1 MLPADRTARSGV
13 ASLDP
18 ATGRSTVVDMAWLWW
33 LLAPVASTLLGGLI
47 LMLRA
52 AAEPG
57 HRAARRRTD
66 PVAEHRALLA
76 ALARHHREAQA
87 GEPASVRVLGDGEGA
102 SPAADRARSRA
113 GAVVLD
119 GDQPAPP
126 PR

>member
-1 MLPADRTARSGV
+1 
-13 ASLDP
+13 
-18 ATGRSTVVDMAWLWW
+18 MAWLWW
-33 LLAPVASTLLGGLI
+33 LLAPVASTLLGGLV

-57 HRAARRRTD
+57 RRAARRRTD

-76 ALARHHREAQA
+76 ALARHHPEA

-102 SPAADRARSRA
+102 SPDADRARRA
-113 GAVVLD
+113 WAVGLD
-119 GDQPAPP
+119 GDHAASP